1 MKGRDPQKDFVEAY
15 TAKHQNTPS
24 EITDKT
30 NTTRDTKEK
39 KQYQIRH
46 KHVSLTLVTALY

>member
-30 NTTRDTKEK
+30 HTTRDTKEK
-39 KQYQIRH
+39 KQHQIRH